1 MFTAKAPY
9 KFMKLKMHLR
19 IKQATLRTL
28 YSYVGILSLLVNTS
42 SPFLVSLQYTA
53 YAQEVGVAVEES
65 APSEEPSDAPSEEP
79 SGETASAEESAST
92 EESTPAEES
101 VTVEAVAETSV
112 TEEVLGTSTEDQATT
127 ETTTEPL
134 AETPSSELPTDETQQ
149 GDILPDGVSDYR
161 PEVVE
166 EPAVADSAPVTEIIT
181 DTSDVVDPLVEQ
193 IEGAVVE
200 NEKECL
206 ADGAKIVNS
215 SSDEWIVDSEK
226 GYAETKEPVK
236 LGVKYIFPEE
246 EGVSVTFSCLPKNID
261 DRSVLRIQEVK
272 VSDLNLPEEFK
283 TDAEFAYDIT
293 TDMVNGEFEYDL
305 TLPKPE
311 GVEADV
317 IYIEKSL
324 EEVTTEKIN
333 KGDLLTVDEGAISQ
347 KKDKEDLKVE
357 ELDHLTIFM
366 VVDGT
371 SIPNNWG
378 EWEDYYDAQGNLVT
392 DHEDGFYSKND
403 DSNGGTNVTPA
414 EIDIASAVEKSGTNA
429 GIQSSLQYHY
439 DDGNTAGTCSDDFL
453 YLRMRLEGNPEA
465 SGGSGAAYTSYHW
478 DFLIDANGNGTSDY
492 VIDVFGGKTNNFS
505 NTAGGQ
511 SGSIGLYP
519 NDSGATTYTV
529 ANVLWTRPAVDAD
542 NAFTQVEGEDYDD
555 AISGNNQYWMEA
567 AVPLNV
573 NAGFQSAL
581 CGQSNLD
588 GQLFASTS
596 TSNTDP
602 LQKDWM
608 NPVGF
613 FTHHVV
619 HKSAENTTDPGATT
633 ISDPAEPG
641 DIILYTLTVTNDGN
655 RLIPGFTISD
665 DISDILLYANL
676 VNGNS
681 DGDGDTGV
689 LSGSIISWPQQDIDV
704 GQTITESFSVQIK
717 PYNEW
722 GAGDFVM
729 TNVYGDTVNIDLAR
743 FGTITIIKDTAPNSA
758 RDFSFTTTGTGL
770 TGFSL
775 DDDGDAALSN
785 TKIFSDVTPG
795 SYSVIESAAT
805 GYSLTGLNCVD
816 PTTNSSVNL
825 VNRTASINL
834 GAGENITCTFTNTKI
849 VPTIE
854 VTKTANPTS
863 VPETG
868 ANVTFT
874 FTVENTSSEEPV
886 TITSLGDSVYGTL
899 AGDADCQLGT
909 VLAAGAD
916 CEFSIVRWVEGDFGG
931 SNHTNTFTGKAVD
944 DDSTEA
950 TDTDDATVGFTDVLP
965 TIEVTKT
972 ANPTSVPETGAN
984 VTFTFTVE
992 NIGPEDV
999 VLTSLTDDT
1008 FGNLDGAGTC
1018 SVPQTVAIGGS
1029 YSCTYTTWLS
1039 SDSLTA
1045 HTNVV
1050 TAVAEDDDQTTA
1062 TDTDDETVTFEDV
1075 APSIRITKTAN
1086 PTSVHETGAD
1096 VTFTFLVENIGQ
1108 EDVTLTSLNDTEFGD
1123 LNGKGTCVVPQTI
1136 LVGGSY
1142 SCTHT
1147 VFLSSDLLL
1156 SHYNVVTATAV
1167 DDDRTQTTDDDDETV
1182 TFENVT
1188 PVVDIEKT
1196 VDEEALAL
1204 PGGEFTFT
1212 LNITN
1217 NSQETVTITSLTD
1230 TNALSQQCLDLIGT
1244 SLAAGANISC
1254 QYTTTHTQVG
1264 TYENT
1269 AEITV
1274 TDDDEST
1281 GTDQDSQTVR
1291 VVSLTIS
1298 KFNNSTQPEEIGDEV
1313 LFTIIVKAEGASLT
1327 DLLVIDLPSKGFDF
1341 LTGSWHAS
1349 SSILERDVEQDIA
1362 DNGGI
1367 YGYASPGYW
1376 PVGNISDGEI
1386 ITLTYLTE
1394 IQPGVDEGDYR
1405 DIAWAKAY
1413 WGDNEVRDEGPT
1425 LVALNGFDSPLL
1437 VFAQA
1442 VNQGDLNYSND
1453 IFVGT
1458 HVAVITPNTP
1468 PEAEAE
1474 VDEKEIEE
1482 EVLGTST
1489 IRLPATGSDTTVLVS
1504 ALAVML
1510 LGVSMITL
1518 SRKKKVLLVLPIL
1531 LFVSALI
1538 PGKVFAETAADPF
1551 LMVRIEDPESS
1562 FNEPFKITFVV
1573 MDASGENR
1581 NLTAVCSKDGPSSG
1595 WEDFQTI
1602 SDSNFNENGGTNV
1615 CNVTDAVLEGTGT
1628 YKFKVTVKAEEA
1640 EGSAVS
1646 EEATTTY
1653 DNDGPDKPKYIE
1665 VDRKSDCK
1673 YEVTLKTADD
1683 SQTDYVEVYM
1693 SDEKEFTAG
1702 PGSRI
1707 RTFDMGSNEKK
1718 TFTEEVAGE
1727 KCAHRQYFAV
1737 RAFDSAGNGSDV
1749 EAEEL
1754 TNVNTVT
1761 VNKEETV
1768 YEASLTSAGA
1778 SSIGTGTGSEGAEVV
1793 PSEEE
1798 IGEGSGEE
1806 GSVLGEQVQEE
1817 GTQKKSFFGKLLSS
1831 PWTWIALVIILGGLT
1846 INGLRKRNE

>member
-53 YAQEVGVAVEES
+53 YAQEVGAAVEES
-65 APSEEPSDAPSEEP
+65 APSEEPSEEAAAAEVT
-79 SGETASAEESAST
+79 SGEETSAT
-92 EESTPAEES
+92 EEVVTDEVPSDEPA
-101 VTVEAVAETSV
+101 A
-112 TEEVLGTSTEDQATT
+112 TEEVLGTSTEDQAATPT
-127 ETTTEPL
+127 ETPI
-134 AETPSSELPTDETQQ
+134 DETQQ

-161 PEVVE
+161 PEGIAESSPEDIAPVE
-166 EPAVADSAPVTEIIT
+166 PILVDSAPTTEIIT
-181 DTSDVVDPLVEQ
+181 DTTDIIDPLVEQ
-193 IEGAVVE
+193 IEGPVFE
-200 NEKECL
+200 NGKECL
-206 ADGAKIVNS
+206 ADGVEIVNS
-215 SSDEWIVDSEK
+215 SNDEWTVDSEK
-226 GYAETKEPVK
+226 GYSETKEPVK
-236 LGVKYIFPEE
+236 LGVKYIFPVE
-246 EGVSVTFSCLPKNID
+246 EGVSVTFSCLPKNED

-311 GVEADV
+311 GVEAGV
-317 IYIEKSL
+317 AYIEKDL
-324 EEVTTEKIN
+324 DKVLNEEVNIKEIEVVKDEKVRQAKEESDVKVEGLDHFTVFVPVTFSSSTALPSSVKLEQWETKPSGNWITGSLGSSNSDYKEGEIVPFRLDMGKLSTSSNPYKFSICRDYQDGTKKGYLSLMPYNTSRSATPGGTISYTEIPISGIN
-333 KGDLLTVDEGAISQ
+333 ISDIAVNEVGAQGSCASGERETQLYFYVQSSSLDSYLLWGGELASPLDAGAGNGASQYAGASLHMSLLTPNKDVSINPSAIIELATITVTKIVEGGSMKPEDWGFSLSPNPNNEALPKYPSADSDTVTFIGLTSGSYQITETAIS
-347 KKDKEDLKVE
+347 
-357 ELDHLTIFM
+357 
-366 VVDGT
+366 G
-371 SIPNNWG
+371 
-378 EWEDYYDAQGNLVT
+378 
-392 DHEDGFYSKND
+392 YSYK
-403 DSNGGTNVTPA
+403 SG
-414 EIDIASAVEKSGTNA
+414 SGTNCTF
-429 GIQSSLQYHY
+429 SS
-439 DDGNTAGTCSDDFL
+439 
-453 YLRMRLEGNPEA
+453 EG
-465 SGGSGAAYTSYHW
+465 
-478 DFLIDANGNGTSDY
+478 
-492 VIDVFGGKTNNFS
+492 V
-505 NTAGGQ
+505 
-511 SGSIGLYP
+511 
-519 NDSGATTYTV
+519 AT
-529 ANVLWTRPAVDAD
+529 ANVL
-542 NAFTQVEGEDYDD
+542 EG
-555 AISGNNQYWMEA
+555 
-567 AVPLNV
+567 V
-573 NAGFQSAL
+573 NA
-581 CGQSNLD
+581 
-588 GQLFASTS
+588 
-596 TSNTDP
+596 
-602 LQKDWM
+602 
-608 NPVGF
+608 
-613 FTHHVV
+613 
-619 HKSAENTTDPGATT
+619 
-633 ISDPAEPG
+633 
-641 DIILYTLTVTNDGN
+641 TN
-655 RLIPGFTISD
+655 
-665 DISDILLYANL
+665 A
-676 VNGNS
+676 
-681 DGDGDTGV
+681 
-689 LSGSIISWPQQDIDV
+689 
-704 GQTITESFSVQIK
+704 
-717 PYNEW
+717 
-722 GAGDFVM
+722 
-729 TNVYGDTVNIDLAR
+729 
-743 FGTITIIKDTAPNSA
+743 
-758 RDFSFTTTGTGL
+758 
-770 TGFSL
+770 
-775 DDDGDAALSN
+775 
-785 TKIFSDVTPG
+785 
-795 SYSVIESAAT
+795 
-805 GYSLTGLNCVD
+805 
-816 PTTNSSVNL
+816 
-825 VNRTASINL
+825 
-834 GAGENITCTFTNTKI
+834 TCTFTNEQSSGTLVVIKNVQNDNGGTKGVADFGIIFSGGSLNFDAGTAIGSTTTYTSDSVTLVAGSEYTLQESNVANYEEGTWGCGTPTDGGLKTTFTPTAGQNI
-849 VPTIE
+849 VCSITNNDEAAPTIE

-868 ANVTFT
+868 ADVTFT
-874 FTVENTSSEEPV
+874 FLVENT
-886 TITSLGDSVYGTL
+886 
-899 AGDADCQLGT
+899 
-909 VLAAGAD
+909 
-916 CEFSIVRWVEGDFGG
+916 
-931 SNHTNTFTGKAVD
+931 
-944 DDSTEA
+944 
-950 TDTDDATVGFTDVLP
+950 
-965 TIEVTKT
+965 
-972 ANPTSVPETGAN
+972 
-984 VTFTFTVE
+984 
-992 NIGPEDV
+992 GPEDV
-999 VLTSLTDDT
+999 VLTSLTDDI

-1018 SVPQTVAIGGS
+1018 DVPQAIAVGGS
-1029 YSCTYTTWLS
+1029 YSCTYTTRLS
-1039 SDSLTA
+1039 SDSLAA

-1062 TDTDDETVTFEDV
+1062 TDTDDETVTFENV
-1075 APSIRITKTAN
+1075 A
-1086 PTSVHETGAD
+1086 
-1096 VTFTFLVENIGQ
+1096 
-1108 EDVTLTSLNDTEFGD
+1108 
-1123 LNGKGTCVVPQTI
+1123 
-1136 LVGGSY
+1136 
-1142 SCTHT
+1142 
-1147 VFLSSDLLL
+1147 
-1156 SHYNVVTATAV
+1156 
-1167 DDDRTQTTDDDDETV
+1167 
-1182 TFENVT
+1182 

-1264 TYENT
+1264 TYENM

-1274 TDDDEST
+1274 TDNDEST

-1327 DLLVIDLPSKGFDF
+1327 DLLVVDLPSKGFDF

-1362 DNGGI
+1362 DNDGI
-1367 YGYASPGYW
+1367 YGYTSPGYW
-1376 PVGNISDGEI
+1376 PIGNISDGET
-1386 ITLTYLTE
+1386 ITLTYLAE
-1394 IQPGVDEGDYR
+1394 IQPGVDEGDYM

-1413 WGDNEVRDEGPT
+1413 WGDSEVRDGP
-1425 LVALNGFDSPLL
+1425 DSSLL

-1458 HVAVITPNTP
+1458 HVAVTTPNTP

-1474 VDEKEIEE
+1474 VDEEEITE

-1531 LFVSALI
+1531 LFVSAVI
-1538 PGKVFAETAADPF
+1538 PGKVFAETTADPF

-1602 SDSNFNENGGTNV
+1602 SDSNFNENGGTNI

-1628 YKFKVTVKAEEA
+1628 YKFKVTVTAEEA

-1646 EEATTTY
+1646 EEVTTTY

-1707 RTFDMGSNEKK
+1707 RTFTMGPDEKK

-1778 SSIGTGTGSEGAEVV
+1778 SSIGTGTGSEGADVV

-1817 GTQKKSFFGKLLSS
+1817 GTQQKSSS
-1831 PWTWIALVIILGGLT
+1831 ENYFQVHGHG
-1846 INGLRKRNE
+1846 

>member
-53 YAQEVGVAVEES
+53 YAQEVGAAVEES
-65 APSEEPSDAPSEEP
+65 APSEEPSEEAAAAEVT
-79 SGETASAEESAST
+79 SGEETSAT
-92 EESTPAEES
+92 EEVVTDEVPSDEPA
-101 VTVEAVAETSV
+101 A
-112 TEEVLGTSTEDQATT
+112 TEEVLGTSTEDQAATPT
-127 ETTTEPL
+127 ETPI
-134 AETPSSELPTDETQQ
+134 DETQQ

-161 PEVVE
+161 PEGIAESSPEDIAPVE
-166 EPAVADSAPVTEIIT
+166 PILVDSAPTTEIIT
-181 DTSDVVDPLVEQ
+181 DTTDIIDPLVEQ
-193 IEGAVVE
+193 IEGPVFE
-200 NEKECL
+200 NGKECL
-206 ADGAKIVNS
+206 ADGVEIVNS
-215 SSDEWIVDSEK
+215 SNDEWTVDSEK
-226 GYAETKEPVK
+226 GYSETKEPVK
-236 LGVKYIFPEE
+236 LGVKYIFPVE
-246 EGVSVTFSCLPKNID
+246 EGVSVTFSCLPKNED

-311 GVEADV
+311 GVEAGV
-317 IYIEKSL
+317 AYIEKDL
-324 EEVTTEKIN
+324 DKVLNEEVNIKEIEVVKDEKVRQAKEESDVKVEGLDHFTVFVPVTFSSSTALPSSVKLEQWETKPSGNWITGSLGSSNSDYKEGEIVPFRLDMGKLSTSSNPYKFSICRDYQDGTKKGYLSLMPYNTSRSATPGGTISYTEIPISGIN
-333 KGDLLTVDEGAISQ
+333 ISDIAVNEVGAQGSCASGERETQLYFYVQSSSLDSYLLWGGELASPLDAGAGNGASQYAGASLHMSLLTPNKDVSINPSAIIELATITVTKIVEGGSMKPEDWGFSLSPNPNNEALPKYPSADSDTVTFIGLTSGSYQITETAIS
-347 KKDKEDLKVE
+347 
-357 ELDHLTIFM
+357 
-366 VVDGT
+366 G
-371 SIPNNWG
+371 
-378 EWEDYYDAQGNLVT
+378 
-392 DHEDGFYSKND
+392 YSYK
-403 DSNGGTNVTPA
+403 SG
-414 EIDIASAVEKSGTNA
+414 SGTNCTF
-429 GIQSSLQYHY
+429 SS
-439 DDGNTAGTCSDDFL
+439 
-453 YLRMRLEGNPEA
+453 EG
-465 SGGSGAAYTSYHW
+465 
-478 DFLIDANGNGTSDY
+478 
-492 VIDVFGGKTNNFS
+492 V
-505 NTAGGQ
+505 
-511 SGSIGLYP
+511 
-519 NDSGATTYTV
+519 AT
-529 ANVLWTRPAVDAD
+529 ANVL
-542 NAFTQVEGEDYDD
+542 EG
-555 AISGNNQYWMEA
+555 
-567 AVPLNV
+567 V
-573 NAGFQSAL
+573 NA
-581 CGQSNLD
+581 
-588 GQLFASTS
+588 
-596 TSNTDP
+596 
-602 LQKDWM
+602 
-608 NPVGF
+608 
-613 FTHHVV
+613 
-619 HKSAENTTDPGATT
+619 
-633 ISDPAEPG
+633 
-641 DIILYTLTVTNDGN
+641 TN
-655 RLIPGFTISD
+655 
-665 DISDILLYANL
+665 A
-676 VNGNS
+676 
-681 DGDGDTGV
+681 
-689 LSGSIISWPQQDIDV
+689 
-704 GQTITESFSVQIK
+704 
-717 PYNEW
+717 
-722 GAGDFVM
+722 
-729 TNVYGDTVNIDLAR
+729 
-743 FGTITIIKDTAPNSA
+743 
-758 RDFSFTTTGTGL
+758 
-770 TGFSL
+770 
-775 DDDGDAALSN
+775 
-785 TKIFSDVTPG
+785 
-795 SYSVIESAAT
+795 
-805 GYSLTGLNCVD
+805 
-816 PTTNSSVNL
+816 
-825 VNRTASINL
+825 
-834 GAGENITCTFTNTKI
+834 TCTFTNEQSSGTLVVIKNVQNDNGGTKGVADFGIIFSGGSLNFDAGTAIGSTTTYTSDSVTLVAGSEYTLQESNVANYEEGTWGCGTPTDGGLKTTFTPTAGQNI
-849 VPTIE
+849 VCSITNNDEAAPTIE

-868 ANVTFT
+868 ADVTFT
-874 FTVENTSSEEPV
+874 FLVENT
-886 TITSLGDSVYGTL
+886 
-899 AGDADCQLGT
+899 
-909 VLAAGAD
+909 
-916 CEFSIVRWVEGDFGG
+916 
-931 SNHTNTFTGKAVD
+931 
-944 DDSTEA
+944 
-950 TDTDDATVGFTDVLP
+950 
-965 TIEVTKT
+965 
-972 ANPTSVPETGAN
+972 
-984 VTFTFTVE
+984 
-992 NIGPEDV
+992 GPEDV
-999 VLTSLTDDT
+999 VLTSLTDDI

-1018 SVPQTVAIGGS
+1018 DVPQAIAVGGS
-1029 YSCTYTTWLS
+1029 YSCTYTTRLS
-1039 SDSLTA
+1039 SDSLAA

-1062 TDTDDETVTFEDV
+1062 TDTDDETVTFENV
-1075 APSIRITKTAN
+1075 APTIEVTKTAN
-1086 PTSVHETGAD
+1086 PTSVPETGAD
-1096 VTFTFLVENIGQ
+1096 VTFTFLVENTGP
-1108 EDVTLTSLNDTEFGD
+1108 EDVVLTSLTDDIFGNLD
-1123 LNGKGTCVVPQTI
+1123 GAGTCDVPQAI
-1136 LVGGSY
+1136 AVGGSY
-1142 SCTHT
+1142 SCTYT
-1147 VFLSSDLLL
+1147 TRLSSDSLAA
-1156 SHYNVVTATAV
+1156 HTNVVTAVAE
-1167 DDDRTQTTDDDDETV
+1167 DDDQTTATDTDDETV
-1182 TFENVT
+1182 TFENVA

-1264 TYENT
+1264 TYENM

-1274 TDDDEST
+1274 TDNDEST

-1327 DLLVIDLPSKGFDF
+1327 DLLVVDLPSKGFDF

-1362 DNGGI
+1362 DNDGI
-1367 YGYASPGYW
+1367 YGYTSPGYW
-1376 PVGNISDGEI
+1376 PIGNISDGET
-1386 ITLTYLTE
+1386 ITLTYLAE
-1394 IQPGVDEGDYR
+1394 IQPGVDEGDYM

-1413 WGDNEVRDEGPT
+1413 WGDSEVRDGP
-1425 LVALNGFDSPLL
+1425 DSSLL

-1458 HVAVITPNTP
+1458 HVAVTTPNTP

-1474 VDEKEIEE
+1474 VDEEEITE

-1531 LFVSALI
+1531 LFVSAVI
-1538 PGKVFAETAADPF
+1538 PGKVFAETTADPF

-1602 SDSNFNENGGTNV
+1602 SDSNFNENGGTNI

-1628 YKFKVTVKAEEA
+1628 YKFKVTVTAEEA

-1646 EEATTTY
+1646 EEVTTTY

-1707 RTFDMGSNEKK
+1707 RTFTMGPDEKK

-1778 SSIGTGTGSEGAEVV
+1778 SSIGTGTGSEGADVV

-1817 GTQKKSFFGKLLSS
+1817 GTQQKSFFGKLLSS

>member
-127 ETTTEPL
+127 ETTTEPS

-193 IEGAVVE
+193 IEGAVVG

-206 ADGAKIVNS
+206 ADGAEIVNS
-215 SSDEWIVDSEK
+215 SNAEWTVDSEK
-226 GYAETKEPVK
+226 GYAETKEAVK

-311 GVEADV
+311 GVEVDV

-324 EEVTTEKIN
+324 EEVTTEKIS
-333 KGDLLTVDEGAISQ
+333 KGDLITVNEDDITQ

-378 EWEDYYDAQGNLVT
+378 GWEDYYDAQGNLVT

-439 DDGNTAGTCSDDFL
+439 DDGNTAGICSDDFL

-478 DFLIDANGNGTSDY
+478 DFLIDSNGNGTSDY

-505 NTAGGQ
+505 STTGGQ

-519 NDSGATTYTV
+519 NNSGATTYNI

-555 AISGNNQYWMEA
+555 AISSNNQYWMEA
-567 AVPLNV
+567 AVPLN
-573 NAGFQSAL
+573 ASSGFQSAL

-641 DIILYTLTVTNDGN
+641 DTILYTLTVTNDGN
-655 RLIPGFTISD
+655 RFIPGFTISD

-681 DGDGDTGV
+681 DGDGDIGV
-689 LSGSIISWPQQDIDV
+689 VSGPTISWPQQDIDV
-704 GQTITESFSVQIK
+704 GQTITESFSIQIK

-722 GAGDFVM
+722 GTGDFVM

-743 FGTITIIKDTAPNSA
+743 FGTITIIKDTVPNSA
-758 RDFSFTTTGTGL
+758 RDFSFTTIGTGL
-770 TGFSL
+770 TAFSL
-775 DDDGDAALSN
+775 DDDGDATLSN
-785 TKIFSDVTPG
+785 TKIFSNVTPG

-816 PTTNSSVNL
+816 PTTNSSVDF

-834 GAGENITCTFTNTKI
+834 GAGENITCTFTNTK
-849 VPTIE
+849 VAPTID
-854 VTKTANPTS
+854 VTKTADDNSIPETGQSVTFTYRITNTGSEDVTVTSIIDDKFGDLLATAESQNGNADIVIQSTNPDSYYQFTYTTTLSSDTLTTHTNRVDVIAVDEENTQATDFDTES
-863 VPETG
+863 VVFEDIAPTIDVTKTADDNSIPETG
-868 ANVTFT
+868 ADVTFT
-874 FTVENTSSEEPV
+874 FTVKNTGV
-886 TITSLGDSVYGTL
+886 
-899 AGDADCQLGT
+899 
-909 VLAAGAD
+909 
-916 CEFSIVRWVEGDFGG
+916 
-931 SNHTNTFTGKAVD
+931 
-944 DDSTEA
+944 
-950 TDTDDATVGFTDVLP
+950 
-965 TIEVTKT
+965 
-972 ANPTSVPETGAN
+972 
-984 VTFTFTVE
+984 
-992 NIGPEDV
+992 EDV
-999 VLTSLTDDT
+999 ALTSLTDT
-1008 FGNLDGAGTC
+1008 VFGNLAGAGTC
-1018 SVPQTVAIGGS
+1018 VLPQIILVGDS
-1029 YSCTYTTWLS
+1029 YTCTYTALLS
-1039 SDSLTA
+1039 SDSLTN

-1050 TAVAEDDDQTTA
+1050 TAVAEDDDQTPATA
-1062 TDTDDETVTFEDV
+1062 TDDETVIFEDV
-1075 APSIRITKTAN
+1075 APEIRVRKTAD
-1086 PTSVHETGAD
+1086 PTLVLETGD
-1096 VTFTFLVENIGQ
+1096 NVDFTFEVENIGS
-1108 EDVTLTSLNDTEFGD
+1108 EDVTLSELTDDIFGD
-1123 LNGKGTCVVPQTI
+1123 LNGQGDCVIPQTI
-1136 LVGGSY
+1136 LTEGVY
-1142 SCTHT
+1142 TCTIT
-1147 VFLSSDLLL
+1147 EFLSSDSLTN
-1156 SHYNVVTATAV
+1156 HTNVVTATAY
-1167 DDDRTQTTDDDDETV
+1167 DDDETEV
-1182 TFENVT
+1182 QDSDDEMVSFDDVAPT
-1188 PVVDIEKT
+1188 VDIEKM
-1196 VDEEALAL
+1196 VDHEALAL
-1204 PGGEFTFT
+1204 PGGTFTFT
-1212 LNITN
+1212 LTITN
-1217 NSQETVTITSLTD
+1217 TSQEAVTITNLVDSNT
-1230 TNALSQQCLDLIGT
+1230 LSQECLDLVDT
-1244 SLAAGANISC
+1244 SLDAEESTSC
-1254 QYTTTHTQVG
+1254 TYATNHATVG
-1264 TYENT
+1264 SYENT
-1269 AEITV
+1269 AEVTV
-1274 TDDDEST
+1274 MDNEETSASDR
-1281 GTDQDSQTVR
+1281 DSQTVS

-1298 KFNNSTQPEEIGDEV
+1298 KYNNSINPQEIGDQV
-1313 LFTIIVKAEGASLT
+1313 GFTILIKATGASLT
-1327 DLLVIDLPSKGFDF
+1327 NLLVVDLPSEGFDF

-1376 PVGNISDGEI
+1376 PVGNISDGET
-1386 ITLTYLTE
+1386 ITLTYLAE

-1413 WGDNEVRDEGPT
+1413 WGDNEVRDGP
-1425 LVALNGFDSPLL
+1425 DSPLL

-1474 VDEKEIEE
+1474 VDEEEITE

-1489 IRLPATGSDTTVLVS
+1489 ITLPATGSDSTILVS

-1510 LGVSMITL
+1510 LGVAMVTL
-1518 SRKKKVLLVLPIL
+1518 SRKKKDLLILPIL
-1531 LFVSALI
+1531 LFVSAVI
-1538 PGKVFAETAADPF
+1538 PGKVFAETTADPF

-1602 SDSNFNENGGTNV
+1602 SDSNFNENGGTNI

-1628 YKFKVTVKAEEA
+1628 YKFKVTVTAEEA

-1646 EEATTTY
+1646 EEVTTTY

-1673 YEVTLKTADD
+1673 YEVTLKTAND

-1707 RTFDMGSNEKK
+1707 RTFTMGPDEKK

>member
-1 MFTAKAPY
+1 
-9 KFMKLKMHLR
+9 MKLKMHLR
-19 IKQATLRTL
+19 IKQATLKTL

-42 SPFLVSLQYTA
+42 SPFLVSLQYTT
-53 YAQEVGVAVEES
+53 YAQEVGVAVEETT
-65 APSEEPSDAPSEEP
+65 PSEEPSDAPSEEP
-79 SGETASAEESAST
+79 SGETASAEGSAST

-127 ETTTEPL
+127 ETTTEPS
-134 AETPSSELPTDETQQ
+134 AETSSSELPTDETQQ
-149 GDILPDGVSDYR
+149 EDILPDGVSDYR
-161 PEVVE
+161 PEGVAESSPEDVTPVE
-166 EPAVADSAPVTEIIT
+166 PILVDSAPAIEIIT

-206 ADGAKIVNS
+206 ADGAEIVNS

-311 GVEADV
+311 GVEAGIFSIDKSTDEV
-317 IYIEKSL
+317 LSDGVKAENIER
-324 EEVTTEKIN
+324 VATEKI
-333 KGDLLTVDEGAISQ
+333 KQSEEKVEGLDLDHFSIKVPEFTLGNASLVSTNSLFEGGSNSCILDVTDQYNDLNCTSNDIELAGPTAVIVDGCTSPTDYATF
-347 KKDKEDLKVE
+347 DLYVDLKNNAQDRYDIGVWIS
-357 ELDHLTIFM
+357 T
-366 VVDGT
+366 DGD
-371 SIPNNWG
+371 PN
-378 EWEDYYDAQGNLVT
+378 
-392 DHEDGFYSKND
+392 HDGSY
-403 DSNGGTNVTPA
+403 
-414 EIDIASAVEKSGTNA
+414 
-429 GIQSSLQYHY
+429 
-439 DDGNTAGTCSDDFL
+439 
-453 YLRMRLEGNPEA
+453 
-465 SGGSGAAYTSYHW
+465 SGACAVANLPTNSPG
-478 DFLIDANGNGTSDY
+478 FNID
-492 VIDVFGGKTNNFS
+492 
-505 NTAGGQ
+505 
-511 SGSIGLYP
+511 
-519 NDSGATTYTV
+519 NDSCGDVENTSSTPDV
-529 ANVLWTRPAVDAD
+529 D
-542 NAFTQVEGEDYDD
+542 NAFIGRLTLLCSDVDFNGQLDVPIVTSWSNSDNSVCTNPQGTIPETKAKCKTSLDFNIPVPVPGQIIVQKETNPD
-555 AISGNNQYWMEA
+555 ASSGNFDFTLGGA
-567 AVPLNV
+567 ATETFTLSDGEKWDSGTEVGGLS
-573 NAGFQSAL
+573 AGTYSITETSIAGWDLTSATCVSTKGDTEVASAL
-581 CGQSNLD
+581 S
-588 GQLFASTS
+588 
-596 TSNTDP
+596 
-602 LQKDWM
+602 LQ
-608 NPVGF
+608 
-613 FTHHVV
+613 
-619 HKSAENTTDPGATT
+619 
-633 ISDPAEPG
+633 
-641 DIILYTLTVTNDGN
+641 
-655 RLIPGFTISD
+655 
-665 DISDILLYANL
+665 
-676 VNGNS
+676 
-681 DGDGDTGV
+681 
-689 LSGSIISWPQQDIDV
+689 
-704 GQTITESFSVQIK
+704 
-717 PYNEW
+717 
-722 GAGDFVM
+722 
-729 TNVYGDTVNIDLAR
+729 
-743 FGTITIIKDTAPNSA
+743 
-758 RDFSFTTTGTGL
+758 
-770 TGFSL
+770 
-775 DDDGDAALSN
+775 
-785 TKIFSDVTPG
+785 
-795 SYSVIESAAT
+795 
-805 GYSLTGLNCVD
+805 
-816 PTTNSSVNL
+816 
-825 VNRTASINL
+825 
-834 GAGENITCTFTNTKI
+834 AGETITCTFTNTRRTGHII
-849 VPTIE
+849 VDKVTVPFGNTQSFNFDAGGGTYIDFSLTDGASPNNQELATGNYSVSEVPVPGWSTSYSCVSSVQDTEIIADLELDPGETITCTFTNTQLSIN
-854 VTKTANPTS
+854 VIKTANPTT

-868 ANVTFT
+868 GDVEYTVK
-874 FTVENTSSEEPV
+874 VENPNLVSVEL
-886 TITSLGDSVYGTL
+886 TSLTDDTFGNLSGQGNCSVPQPISSGNYYECKFTKNL
-899 AGDADCQLGT
+899 S
-909 VLAAGAD
+909 GAP
-916 CEFSIVRWVEGDFGG
+916 G
-931 SNHTNTFTGKAVD
+931 SVHTNLVTATAGG
-944 DDSTEA
+944 A
-950 TDTDDATVGFTDVLP
+950 TDTDDATVSFTDVLP

-972 ANPTSVPETGAN
+972 ANPTSVPETGAD
-984 VTFTFTVE
+984 VTFTFTVKNTSSE
-992 NIGPEDV
+992 EPVTITSLSDSVYGILAGDADCHVGTVLAANASCTFSITEEVEGDYEGADHTNTFTGKAVDDDNTEATDTDDATVSFTDVLPTIEVTKTANPTSVPETGVDVTFTFTVKNTGPEDV
-999 VLTSLTDDT
+999 ILTSLTDT
-1008 FGNLDGAGTC
+1008 VFNNLDGVGDC
-1018 SVPQTVAIGGS
+1018 SVPQTILMGGS
-1029 YSCTYTTWLS
+1029 YTCEYTLNIS
-1039 SDSLTA
+1039 SDSLA
-1045 HTNVV
+1045 DHYNVV
-1050 TAVAEDDDQTTA
+1050 TAVAEDDDGTTDSA
-1062 TDTDDETVTFEDV
+1062 TDDETVTFEDV

-1086 PTSVHETGAD
+1086 PTSVPETGAD

-1281 GTDQDSQTVR
+1281 GTDQDSQTVG

-1298 KFNNSTQPEEIGDEV
+1298 KFNNSTPPEEIGDEV

-1327 DLLVIDLPSKGFDF
+1327 DLLVIDLPSEGFDF

-1489 IRLPATGSDTTVLVS
+1489 IRLPATGSDTTILVS

-1518 SRKKKVLLVLPIL
+1518 SRKKKALLVLPIL

-1538 PGKVFAETAADPF
+1538 PGKVFAETTADPF

-1602 SDSNFNENGGTNV
+1602 SDSNFNENGGTNI

-1628 YKFKVTVKAEEA
+1628 YKFKVTVIAEEA
-1640 EGSAVS
+1640 EGSAVT
-1646 EEATTTY
+1646 EEVTTTY

-1673 YEVTLKTADD
+1673 YEITLKTADD

-1727 KCAHRQYFAV
+1727 RCAHRQYFAV

-1754 TNVNTVT
+1754 TNVNIVT

-1778 SSIGTGTGSEGAEVV
+1778 SSIGTGTGSEG
-1793 PSEEE
+1793 
-1798 IGEGSGEE
+1798 
-1806 GSVLGEQVQEE
+1806 
-1817 GTQKKSFFGKLLSS
+1817 
-1831 PWTWIALVIILGGLT
+1831 
-1846 INGLRKRNE
+1846 